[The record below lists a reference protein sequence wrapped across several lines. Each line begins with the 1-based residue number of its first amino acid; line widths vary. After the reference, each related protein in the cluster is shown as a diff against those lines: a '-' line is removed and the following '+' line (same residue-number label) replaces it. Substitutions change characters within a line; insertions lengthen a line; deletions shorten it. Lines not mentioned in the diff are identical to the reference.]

1 MERLLRKAQRLM
13 TIRDGDEGEDEEEPD
28 VKDNDKHKQSG
39 KSKQK
44 TSKRRKHHRKHK
56 SRSTDGKE
64 DYAEHDR
71 HKSADSNVVFHVNKW
86 LETTL
91 DKGVDGLKR
100 DFETIKLFVPD
111 PYEATVFE
119 NNKTTGRNRYRDL
132 PCLDQTRVI
141 LANDTQ
147 NNYIHA
153 NYVKMAL
160 MEPKVICTQAPLDST
175 VHQFYQMILQEGARM
190 IIMLCNFTESGRKI
204 CTQYYPAKPTDPTL
218 VFGDITVVCLHSSAL
233 PGEPKVCVT
242 WLSLKC
248 NKTGKRQTVRHI
260 HWKDWPEH
268 SVPDVSLTPLNIF
281 TVVRDSKGP
290 VVIHCVDGVSRTG
303 TILGIEFILEKML
316 HGEASDDSTEM
327 IKELR
332 RQRALAVRTSMQYI
346 YIHREI
352 IQYLQDRQIIEMSQ
366 RLLEFV
372 DDYDRCFKKYAKEEA
387 TPPFHTNEPK
397 VEMDEAKTAY
407 FAMFETADYFN
418 VPKSTYCD
426 SKTQVSPPDRD
437 TK

>member
-1 MERLLRKAQRLM
+1 M
-13 TIRDGDEGEDEEEPD
+13 
-28 VKDNDKHKQSG
+28 
-39 KSKQK
+39 
-44 TSKRRKHHRKHK
+44 
-56 SRSTDGKE
+56 
-64 DYAEHDR
+64 
-71 HKSADSNVVFHVNKW
+71 
-86 LETTL
+86 

-119 NNKTTGRNRYRDL
+119 NNKTTGRNRYR
-132 PCLDQTRVI
+132 
-141 LANDTQ
+141 
-147 NNYIHA
+147 
-153 NYVKMAL
+153 
-160 MEPKVICTQAPLDST
+160 APLDST

-387 TPPFHTNEPK
+387 TPPFHTNE
-397 VEMDEAKTAY
+397 
-407 FAMFETADYFN
+407 FETADYFN